1 MTSSTP
7 DLTGRAPAPDPG
19 AEPGGSGTPTA
30 APSRPRLLAL
40 ITVVLVLLVAGL
52 GWLFAGE
59 GSQPPRPPVA
69 LESLPRVDGTM
80 TVVER
85 DRLVMKPFTPVNG
98 KAELEFVLLDEYRQY
113 FDLAHLR
120 SHAAVG
126 IPTRIYYLDRD
137 GQLVAVYKGDAPVNS
152 RPTSTP

>member
-1 MTSSTP
+1 MTSPTP
-7 DLTGRAPAPDPG
+7 DLTGAAPPEPSGETGEPG
-19 AEPGGSGTPTA
+19 APTPS
-30 APSRPRLLAL
+30 PSRTRLLGL
-40 ITVVLVLLVAGL
+40 ITVVLVVLVAGL
-52 GWLFAGE
+52 GWLFWSE

-98 KAELEFVLLDEYRQY
+98 KSELEFVLLDEYRQY

-126 IPTRIYYLDRD
+126 IPTRIYYLERD

-152 RPTSTP
+152 RPTNTP